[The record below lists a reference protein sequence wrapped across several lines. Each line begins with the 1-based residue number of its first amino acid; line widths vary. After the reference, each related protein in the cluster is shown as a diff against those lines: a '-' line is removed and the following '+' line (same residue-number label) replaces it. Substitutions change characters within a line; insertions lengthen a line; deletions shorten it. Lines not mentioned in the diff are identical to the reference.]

1 MFIQKRKNGYYFVQY
16 FDEVE
21 NKVRRISAR
30 TKIKS
35 EAVKFL
41 SGLNTKLKSIPK
53 EKNISL
59 KEFSDEYIAAIGNT
73 LSRSYLKS
81 IKLSFRQLQKH
92 TGDTE
97 LKSIKVRNIQ
107 QFISNTFQRTERG
120 TGLYYRTLKAAFT
133 RAVDWEYI
141 SENPFKK
148 VKLPKIQKSF
158 PAFITEVE
166 LNKILDSTKNNVL
179 QNIFTIAFYS
189 GLRLSELT
197 NLKWASIDFTENI
210 ITLYNGNGFNTKNK
224 KDRVI
229 PMNKKV
235 RGIFLDISPKDK
247 KQNENR
253 YVFEKFENVKYNN
266 DYISKKFKQAARKAG
281 LDEKVHYH
289 TLRHSFASNLVQAG
303 ASLYVIKE
311 LLGHENISTT
321 EMYSHLQKQ
330 NLIDAIKLLQ

>member
-1 MFIQKRKNGYYFVQY
+1 MFINKRKNGYYFVQY
-16 FDEVE
+16 FDEDE

-224 KDRVI
+224 KDRII

-235 RGIFLDISPKDK
+235 REIFLNILPKDINK
-247 KQNENR
+247 NESR
-253 YVFEKFENVKYNN
+253 YVFEKHKDVRYNN
-266 DYISKKFKQAARKAG
+266 EYISKKFKQGVRLAE
-281 LDEKVHYH
+281 LDDRIHYH
-289 TLRHSFASNLVQAG
+289 TLRHSFASNLVQKG
-303 ASLYVIKE
+303 VSLYVVKE
-311 LLGHENISTT
+311 LLGHENITT
-321 EMYSHLQKQ
+321 TQIYSHVQ
-330 NLIDAIKLLQ
+330 NPDLVDAIKLL

>member
-1 MFIQKRKNGYYFVQY
+1 MFINKRKNGYYFVQY

-21 NKVRRISAR
+21 NKTRRISAR
-30 TKIKS
+30 TKVKS
-35 EAVKFL
+35 EAEKFL
-41 SGLNTKLKSIPK
+41 RRLDKRLIFLPEK
-53 EKNISL
+53 KNISL

-73 LSRSYLKS
+73 LSKSYLKS

-148 VKLPKIQKSF
+148 VKVPKTSKSY
-158 PAFITEVE
+158 PAFISENE
-166 LNKILDSTKNNVL
+166 FNQILASTKSNVL
-179 QNIFTIAFYS
+179 QNIFTIAFYT

-197 NLKWASIDFTENI
+197 NLKWVSIDFTENI

-224 KDRVI
+224 KDRII

-235 RGIFLDISPKDK
+235 REIFLNILPKDINK
-247 KQNENR
+247 NESR
-253 YVFEKFENVKYNN
+253 YVFEKHKDVRYNN
-266 DYISKKFKQAARKAG
+266 EYISKKFKQGVRLAE
-281 LDEKVHYH
+281 LDDRIHYH
-289 TLRHSFASNLVQAG
+289 TLRHSFASNLVQKG
-303 ASLYVIKE
+303 VSLYVVKE
-311 LLGHENISTT
+311 LLGHENITT
-321 EMYSHLQKQ
+321 TQIYSHVQ
-330 NLIDAIKLLQ
+330 NPDLVDAIKLL